1 MVPSEALRNVLRA
14 LLVRQG
20 SVLLIDDVEDE
31 PLDFVTGLTQGCPA
45 SCILYGFNFIL
56 ATPRIM
62 DLSDESKRTSGFAW
76 YRE

>member
-1 MVPSEALRNVLRA
+1 MLCA
-14 LLVRQG
+14 LLALG
-20 SVLLIDDVEDE
+20 SVLLINDVEYE

-45 SCILYGFNFIL
+45 SCILYGFDFIL

-62 DLSDESKRTSGFAW
+62 DLSDESKKRGGFAW